1 MKWDIVKGI
10 AVLFAG
16 VLIFR
21 LGFLAGPLLMVC
33 ASPAEAFTLLTVLM
47 AQPQPSSTGYSL
59 RTLYTPNFPGLLSLI
74 HSFTSTF
81 TTHFPTLSA
90 HLTSLGVST
99 EMYAPPWFLSLFAVT
114 SAPIDTI
121 LFRIWDLLLMEGS
134 HGGYVMIRV
143 GLALMK
149 IHQDRLLEMTEM
161 EEVLKLLLSKDLWTG
176 VTGDSLVDNTGGE
189 MKQLVPLVQ
198 LQKLDEEYALKT
210 KVNEKKPGS
219 DIQAVAGRFLR
230 KLKWTTGETMM
241 IVPPPMLRTLS
252 KASFSSSSQDTSEPS
267 TLLRTQTDGVVMSR
281 SASSASFRG
290 TSENEK
296 ALHAQI
302 EDLMKLLC
310 DTQRKLAES
319 ELDRDGMKTENV
331 KLRDTLSRV
340 VDAVGGP
347 SVEELNI
354 PAHPDTSLT
363 LRDEISDILSSST
376 SSVSTSSISS
386 CSGSSIEE
394 DLRVRLSE
402 AHHLVDQER
411 QANVLLQQQLSVTEN
426 ELSRSRAAL
435 MELRTKYTEAARRER
450 TPSNE
455 STRSTSGSPL
465 RELKLVVRTASESNT
480 VSASP
485 STPTPSTSTTS
496 AGSSWGGW
504 FGRH

>member
-1 MKWDIVKGI
+1 
-10 AVLFAG
+10 
-16 VLIFR
+16 
-21 LGFLAGPLLMVC
+21 
-33 ASPAEAFTLLTVLM
+33 
-47 AQPQPSSTGYSL
+47 
-59 RTLYTPNFPGLLSLI
+59 
-74 HSFTSTF
+74 
-81 TTHFPTLSA
+81 
-90 HLTSLGVST
+90 
-99 EMYAPPWFLSLFAVT
+99 
-114 SAPIDTI
+114 
-121 LFRIWDLLLMEGS
+121 MEGS

-161 EEVLKLLLSKDLWTG
+161 EDVLKLLLSKDLWTG
-176 VTGDSLVDNTGGE
+176 ITGDSLVDNAGGE

-219 DIQAVAGRFLR
+219 DIQAVAGRFLK
-230 KLKWTTGETMM
+230 KLKWTTGGGETMM
-241 IVPPPMLRTLS
+241 IVPPPMFRTLS
-252 KASFSSSSQDTSEPS
+252 KASFSSSSQDTSEPPSS

-319 ELDRDGMKTENV
+319 ELDGDGVKAENV

-354 PAHPDTSLT
+354 PAHSDTSST

-376 SSVSTSSISS
+376 SSISISFTSS
-386 CSGSSIEE
+386 CSGSPVEE
-394 DLRVRLSE
+394 DLRLQLSE
-402 AHHLVDQER
+402 AQHLVDQER
-411 QANVLLQQQLSVTEN
+411 QANVLLQQQLSITEN

-455 STRSTSGSPL
+455 STRSTSGSSL

-480 VSASP
+480 ASASP
-485 STPTPSTSTTS
+485 STPTPLTSTTS